1 MKQLLIIRHAKSDWS
16 NPMLSDFERTLNDR
30 GNRDAP
36 LMAKRIKDK
45 NIDIDLF
52 VSSTATRALLT
63 SIYFAKEFDKKEKDI
78 IKIDELYHASPKTF
92 YSTIEE
98 LNDEFDSVAIFSHN
112 PGITDFVNS
121 LTKTKI
127 DNLPTCG
134 VFAVKIDM
142 NNWSLFST
150 AKKEFWFF
158 DYPKSIL

>member
-16 NPMLSDFERTLNDR
+16 NPMLLDFERTLNDR
-30 GNRDAP
+30 GNMDAP
-36 LMAKRIKDK
+36 MMAKRIKDK
-45 NIDIDLF
+45 KIVIDQF
-52 VSSTATRALLT
+52 VSSTATRALT
-63 SIYFAKEFDKKEKDI
+63 TAIFFAKAFDKKEKDI
-78 IKIDELYHASPKTF
+78 LKIDELYHASPKTF